1 MGYTQALLLAVE
13 AEEGEEPTGLD
24 LILPPVEELIWGIIA
39 FAVVAGLLMWK
50 VWPKIREAIEKREAE
65 IAGNVESAEGQRAE
79 AQKLLDDYKAQLADA
94 RSEAN
99 KIIEEARQSAEQV
112 RKDLL
117 AKAEE
122 DAKATVARA
131 QREIEVERSRTM
143 DELRGQ
149 VAGLAVDLAEKVVGR
164 SLDRSAQEQLVDDY
178 ISEVSSMSGNGSG
191 AR

>member
-1 MGYTQALLLAVE
+1 MITTLLLA
-13 AEEGEEPTGLD
+13 AEEEPSGLR
-24 LILPPVEELIWGIIA
+24 LILPDTVELVWGAIA
-39 FAVVAGLLMWK
+39 FAIVAGFLSWK
-50 VWPKIREAIEKREAE
+50 VWPKLKEAIEKRERE
-65 IAGNVESAEGQRAE
+65 IAGNVENAEAQRAD

-112 RKDLL
+112 RKDLI

-122 DAKATVARA
+122 DAKATVAKA

-149 VAGLAVDLAEKVVGR
+149 VATLAVDLAEKVVGR
-164 SLDRSAQEQLVDDY
+164 SLDRSAQSELVDDY
-178 ISEVSSMSGNGSG
+178 ISEVGSMSGNGSSAG
-191 AR
+191 

>member
-1 MGYTQALLLAVE
+1 MDFQRTLLLAVT
-13 AEEGEEPTGLD
+13 EGEEPTGLD
-24 LILPPVEELIWGIIA
+24 LILPPFEELLWGIIA

-50 VWPKIREAIEKREAE
+50 VWPKIREAIENREAQ
-65 IAGNVESAEGQRAE
+65 IANEVESAEAQRAD

-112 RKDLL
+112 RKDLI

-122 DAKATVARA
+122 DAKTTVAKA

-149 VAGLAVDLAEKVVGR
+149 VATLAVDLAEKVVGR
-164 SLDRSAQEQLVDDY
+164 SLDRSSQSQLVDEY
-178 ISEVSSMSGNGSG
+178 ISEVGSMSGNGSG
-191 AR
+191 TG